1 MSYCI
6 DSLQVEASKEKIQE
20 LTENNTHLQLEAT
33 ELKTLISQKETTLAD
48 LSSKMDCLRGDL
60 DDKQHQLK
68 EKQADTSINN
78 LQVNCDQLQAE
89 LQKFKASYF
98 TL

>member
-6 DSLQVEASKEKIQE
+6 DSLQVEGSKEKIQE

-33 ELKTLISQKETTLAD
+33 ELKTLISQREMTLAD
-48 LSSKMDCLRGDL
+48 LSSKMDGLRGDL

-68 EKQADTSINN
+68 EKQADINN
-78 LQVNCDQLQAE
+78 LQVNCNQLQAE

-98 TL
+98 TP